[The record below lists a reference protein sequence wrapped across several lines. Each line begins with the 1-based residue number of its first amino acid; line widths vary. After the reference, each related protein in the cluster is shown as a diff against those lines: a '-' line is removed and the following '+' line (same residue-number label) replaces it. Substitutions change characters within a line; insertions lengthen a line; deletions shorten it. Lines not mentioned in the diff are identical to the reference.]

1 MTDAH
6 ETALRTLPTLANE
19 PIESRLLP
27 AEPMEPM
34 LKTLFLQ

>member
-19 PIESRLLP
+19 PIESRLP